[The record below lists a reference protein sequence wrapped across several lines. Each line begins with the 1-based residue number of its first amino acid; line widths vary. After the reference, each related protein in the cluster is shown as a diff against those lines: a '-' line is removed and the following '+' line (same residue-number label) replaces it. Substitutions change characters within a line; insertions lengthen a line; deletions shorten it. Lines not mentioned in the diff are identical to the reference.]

1 MISQATREKWR
12 PSLGLIVFA
21 VLAFVMVLPLGGLFF
36 FRLYDNQLIRQTQAE
51 LIAQSQVLSAIFA
64 REVEAHRA
72 GGITLGAEIPPEA
85 RPDPSDKFAP
95 IRPALDL
102 AGHEFFRRRPDA
114 SPAKTPVDP
123 AFVAIGVTLMPLI
136 VETQK
141 VTLAGFRILDPH
153 GIVIAGRDEVG
164 QSLADIEEVASALR
178 GQYRAVLRTRV
189 PDKPPPPIYS
199 FSRGIGVHVFS
210 AMPVIVD
217 NHVAGVIYTSRT
229 PSNIFQHFYQERIKF
244 VLAAIAVMLATL
256 AIGFVFSRTITRPMY
271 ELIGRATRISRG
283 DRDAFRPLS
292 HYGTREFAQLSRSFL
307 DMAEQLSRRSDYI
320 ATFSAHLTHELKSP
334 LTSIKGATELL
345 LESVQSEKDT
355 LTRTEQKNFLRN
367 ILGDADRLEIMTQRL
382 RELARAETAPQ
393 NERAELGFVVGGL
406 KSRFPTR
413 TISAS
418 GCLERSIGMSAEKA
432 LIVLSHLTD
441 NAMRHNARS
450 MRLEASGGDATIK
463 LTVSNDGDPI
473 SEPNREK
480 IFDAFF
486 TTRRDTGGTGMGLA
500 IVKAVMTSHGG
511 SIRLL
516 PADRGA
522 AFELEFPAA

>member
-21 VLAFVMVLPLGGLFF
+21 VLAFVMVLPLVGLFF

-51 LIAQSQVLSAIFA
+51 LIAQSQVLSAVFA
-64 REVEAHRA
+64 REVEARRA
-72 GGITLGAEIPPEA
+72 GGIALGLEIPAEA
-85 RPDPSDKFAP
+85 RPDPQDKFAP
-95 IRPALDL
+95 IRPKLDL
-102 AGHEFFRRRPDA
+102 TGHELFRRRPEA
-114 SPAKTPVDP
+114 WPAKTPADP
-123 AFVAIGVTLMPLI
+123 AYVEIGAALMPLI
-136 VETQK
+136 AETQK
-141 VTLAGFRILDPH
+141 VTLAGFRILDPN
-153 GIVIAGRDEVG
+153 GVVIAGKEEIG
-164 QSLADIEEVASALR
+164 QSLAHIEEVASALR

-199 FSRGIGVHVFS
+199 FSRGLGVHVFS
-210 AMPVIVD
+210 ALPVIVD

-229 PSNIFQHFYQERIKF
+229 PSNIFQHFYQERTKF
-244 VLAAIAVMLATL
+244 ILATIAVMLATL
-256 AIGFVFSRTITRPMY
+256 AIGFVFSRTITKPMY

-283 DRDAFRPLS
+283 DRDAFQPLS

-345 LESVQSEKDT
+345 LESAQSEKDT
-355 LTRTEQKNFLRN
+355 LTKMEQKNFLRN
-367 ILGDADRLEIMTQRL
+367 ILGDADRLETMTQRL
-382 RELARAETAPQ
+382 RELARAETVPSSEQ
-393 NERAELGFVVGGL
+393 AELGFVVGGL

-413 TISAS
+413 AISAS
-418 GCLERSIGMSAEKA
+418 GCLDRMIGMSAEKA

-441 NAMRHNARS
+441 NAMRHNAKNVW
-450 MRLEASGGDATIK
+450 LEAAGQAETIR
-463 LTVSNDGDPI
+463 LTISNDGDAI
-473 SEPNREK
+473 SASNREK

-511 SIRLL
+511 SIKLL
-516 PADRGA
+516 PAGKGA

>member
-1 MISQATREKWR
+1 MMRVKEKWR
-12 PSLGLIVFA
+12 PSLALIVFA
-21 VLAFVMVLPLGGLFF
+21 VLAAVMVLPLIGLFF
-36 FRLYDNQLIRQTQAE
+36 FRIYDNQLIRQTQAE
-51 LIAQSQVLSAIFA
+51 LIAQSEVLAAVFA
-64 REVEAHRA
+64 RDVEERRA
-72 GGITLGAEIPPEA
+72 SGIALGAEIPLSA
-85 RPDPSDKFAP
+85 RPDPNDKFAP
-95 IRPALDL
+95 IRPELDL
-102 AGHEFFRRRPDA
+102 AGDELLRRRPDA
-114 SPAKTPVDP
+114 RPAAQPADP
-123 AFVAIGVTLMPLI
+123 AYVEIGAALMPLI
-136 VETQK
+136 EQTQK
-141 VTLAGFRILDPH
+141 VTLAGFRILDPR
-153 GIVIAGRDEVG
+153 GVVIAGREEVG
-164 QSLADIEEVASALR
+164 QSLAHIEEVASALS

-189 PDKPPPPIYS
+189 PNRPPPPIYS
-199 FSRGIGVHVFS
+199 FSRGLGVHVFS

-229 PSNIFQHFYQERIKF
+229 PSNIFQNLYEERTKF
-244 VLAAIAVMLATL
+244 ILAAVAVMLATL
-256 AIGFVFSRTITRPMY
+256 SIGFVFSRTIARPMY

-283 DRDAFRPLS
+283 DRDAFQPLK

-307 DMAEQLSRRSDYI
+307 GMAEQLSRRSDYI

-334 LTSIKGATELL
+334 LTSIKGAAELL

-355 LTRTEQKNFLRN
+355 LTRMEQKNFLRN
-367 ILGDADRLEIMTQRL
+367 ILGDAERLDIMTQRL
-382 RELARAETAPQ
+382 RELARAETIPQ
-393 NERAELGFVVGGL
+393 NEQTELGLVVGGL

-418 GCLERSIGMSAEKA
+418 GCLDRAIGMSAEKA

-441 NAMRHNARS
+441 NAVRHNAKNV
-450 MRLEASGGDATIK
+450 RLEALSDEKTIR

-522 AFELEFPAA
+522 AFELQFPAA